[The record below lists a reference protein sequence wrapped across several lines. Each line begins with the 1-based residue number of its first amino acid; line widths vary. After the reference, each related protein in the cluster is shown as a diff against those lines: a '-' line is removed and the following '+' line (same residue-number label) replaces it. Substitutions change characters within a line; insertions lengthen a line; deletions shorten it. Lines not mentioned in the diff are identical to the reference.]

1 MPVNP
6 ADPRADGARHGERG
20 IALVVVLWTLVMLAM
35 LTLGFSVSSRTEAR
49 VAANG
54 AEQTRLRALLR
65 GGVELAVLGLGT
77 ADDERG
83 WHADGTAYPAEID
96 GGRVTVR
103 IRDEA
108 GRIDLNRADADTLQ
122 RLITVVMGTPEGAPR
137 LAAAILHQR
146 GGDAA
151 PAGSDP
157 TAARPP
163 PAGQNGPQPA
173 PPTKATPR
181 ARTDPDDPAAGRPF
195 QSREELRQV
204 PGITRAIADAL
215 MPHVTVLSPAA
226 GINPFAAGPMV
237 LQALPGVTK
246 AQAEAVVRARRE
258 KPAPTPERLAAMLP
272 ADDANLL
279 RTAAGPIYA
288 VTVDAVTSRGGRGRV
303 EAVVWIAAD
312 SQAFYRILDW
322 REAGFDRPR
331 KGEDPA

>member
-1 MPVNP
+1 MPTSP
-6 ADPRADGARHGERG
+6 ADPRAGGARQGERG
-20 IALVVVLWTLVMLAM
+20 IALVVVLWTLMMLAM

-122 RLITVVMGTPEGAPR
+122 RLITAVMGSPEDAPR

-151 PAGSDP
+151 PAG
-157 TAARPP
+157 
-163 PAGQNGPQPA
+163 QNGPQAA
-173 PPTKATPR
+173 PPTKAIPP

-195 QSREELRQV
+195 QSREELRRV
-204 PGITRAIADAL
+204 PGVTRAIADAL

-226 GINPFAAGPMV
+226 GINPFAADPMV

-246 AQAEAVVRARRE
+246 AQAQAVVRARRE
-258 KPAPTPERLAAMLP
+258 KPPPTPERLAAMLP

-288 VTVDAVTSRGGRGRV
+288 VTVEAVTSRGGRGRV